1 MAGALGNGPREALG
15 EEVDFVRLSK
25 RKSVDEASVSKVAR
39 VVTEVEAAIGSKGAI
54 VSEAAIGSKGV
65 IVSEA
70 AIVSEAIG
78 SEGAIVSEA
87 IGSEGA
93 IISKGPHVCEASKF
107 PDVGAEEGFEE
118 SLDLDEVDEVD
129 YTVVNKSNSV
139 KKQCESVVAMP
150 KIQAPLLVVPEPE
163 AATDDETITTAH
175 VMGQMAKQMFSGML
189 KTLLDSKAD
198 KK

>member
-15 EEVDFVRLSK
+15 EEVDLVRLSK

-39 VVTEVEAAIGSKGAI
+39 VVNEV
-54 VSEAAIGSKGV
+54 EAAIGSKGV

-70 AIVSEAIG
+70 AIG
-78 SEGAIVSEA
+78 YEGAIVSEA

-150 KIQAPLLVVPEPE
+150 KIQAPLLVVPESE

>member
-39 VVTEVEAAIGSKGAI
+39 VVTEVEATIGSKGAI

-70 AIVSEAIG
+70 AIG
-78 SEGAIVSEA
+78 YEGAIVSEA

>member
-15 EEVDFVRLSK
+15 EEVDLVRLSK

-39 VVTEVEAAIGSKGAI
+39 VVTEGEAAIGSKGAI
-54 VSEAAIGSKGV
+54 VSEA
-65 IVSEA
+65 
-70 AIVSEAIG
+70 AIG

>member
-70 AIVSEAIG
+70 AIG
-78 SEGAIVSEA
+78 YEGAIVSEA
-87 IGSEGA
+87 IGSEAHCIFKKHLEGELTKCSSLVWFDF
-93 IISKGPHVCEASKF
+93 SKSCWGQLP
-107 PDVGAEEGFEE
+107 
-118 SLDLDEVDEVD
+118 
-129 YTVVNKSNSV
+129 V
-139 KKQCESVVAMP
+139 KIAQKYLILCNYW
-150 KIQAPLLVVPEPE
+150 
-163 AATDDETITTAH
+163 
-175 VMGQMAKQMFSGML
+175 
-189 KTLLDSKAD
+189 
-198 KK
+198 